1 MTSQMY
7 HVPVTK
13 NLVGGVR
20 LIKDINGNDMLY
32 TSPVASQTLQSNVPP
47 PYFSDRELIINNI
60 DTRVATFGWS
70 ASKTIGADELDNT
83 IYVEEEPKLMNYI
96 VKYANTVGIRMP
108 YDLIISHEKNKW
120 KLDCFHLCFYNHH
133 NIMPHSCHNI
143 PHKLK
148 IKRTDGSIQ
157 NGILS
162 DKLGLIVITSKSNC
176 DTEDRIY
183 VIVSFCKD
191 NPEEED
197 EKLFMHHK
205 STPLEELIE
214 YNDFGTIRME
224 PPQLTLSESDEP
236 IQKDVE
242 SHYSKQSNKWGTD
255 ILLPVVNRF
264 NNKFPNKIDLTIKN

>member
-1 MTSQMY
+1 MDSRMY
-7 HVPVTK
+7 YVPVTK

-32 TSPVASQTLQSNVPP
+32 TSPTACQTFQSDVPP
-47 PYFSDRELIINNI
+47 AYFSDRELIINNI

-70 ASKTIGADELDNT
+70 ASKTIGMDELDNT
-83 IYVEEEPKLMNYI
+83 IYEEEEPLLLSYL
-96 VKYANTVGIRMP
+96 VKYANTVGIHMP

-120 KLDCFHLCFYNHH
+120 KLDCFNLCFYNYH
-133 NIMPHSCHNI
+133 NIMPHSCHSI
-143 PHKLK
+143 PRKLK
-148 IKRTDGSIQ
+148 IKRSDGSIQ

-162 DKLGLIVITSKSNC
+162 DNLGLIVRTSKSNC
-176 DTEDRIY
+176 DTNDRIY

-191 NPEEED
+191 NPDEED

-205 STPLEELIE
+205 STPLEALID
-214 YNDFGTIRME
+214 YKDFGTISME
-224 PPQLTLSESDEP
+224 PPQLKLSEGDS

-242 SHYSKQSNKWGTD
+242 LHYTKQSNKWGND

-264 NNKFPNKIDLTIKN
+264 NTKFPNKIDLKIKN